1 MNTLG
6 IVLAR
11 AGSKGL
17 PEKNARVVA
26 GKPMLAW
33 TLEHALG
40 AETLTDVVLSTDG
53 ETLASIG
60 RSYGV
65 GLIER
70 PDDLA
75 NDTATVDSA
84 ARHAV
89 EVHEAKHDTRI
100 DAAVILYGNV
110 PVRPADLTDRAV
122 AKLRETSC
130 DSVQSVYHVGK
141 MHPWWMKQFG
151 GVDGDSLEMYQD
163 NRVYRRQDLPPVYML
178 DGGII
183 AVQRDA
189 LFTVVEGEPHAFLG
203 HDRRGV
209 VTEPNHV
216 LDVDGPLDLLV
227 AEAILKQQ
235 RANTSAA

>member
-17 PEKNARVVA
+17 PAKNARTVA

-33 TLEHALG
+33 TIEHALG
-40 AETLTDVVLSTDG
+40 ARSLCDVVLSTDG
-53 ETLASIG
+53 QALAAIG
-60 RSYGV
+60 SSYGIHV
-65 GLIER
+65 VDR

-75 NDTATVDSA
+75 HDTATVDSA
-84 ARHAV
+84 VRHAV
-89 EVHEAKHDTRI
+89 EAYEAQRSTRI

-110 PVRPADLTDRAV
+110 PVRPADLTDRAIE
-122 AKLRETSC
+122 KLHDTGC
-130 DSVQSVYHVGK
+130 DSVQSVYNVGK
-141 MHPWWMKQFG
+141 MHPWWMKQLG
-151 GVDGDSLEMYQD
+151 GEEGDKLGMYQD

-183 AVQRDA
+183 AVRRNA

-203 HDRRGV
+203 EDRRAV
-209 VTEPNHV
+209 VTQPNEV
-216 LDVDGPLDLLV
+216 LDVDGALDLLV

-235 RANTSAA
+235 DANPSAT